1 MITSTALGSY
11 KCSHILF
18 DTGSQ
23 ITAINLAL
31 AKKHHLAIQ
40 PIKASDP
47 QTLSLAQ
54 QGTYAKRLG
63 YVIIPVC
70 ISFSEGKQLKMP
82 MKCEVLNMTYDLL
95 LGQDVLP
102 LLFPNDEIMDY
113 MPKAFQ
119 WVDGNL
125 VPQSIAK
132 VTLAY
137 SVNAVLP
144 ETIVENRMV
153 SEYVESR
160 ANDQII
166 NSIITE
172 IDGDKLLNTSGIVQ

>member
-1 MITSTALGSY
+1 M
-11 KCSHILF
+11 
-18 DTGSQ
+18 
-23 ITAINLAL
+23 
-31 AKKHHLAIQ
+31 
-40 PIKASDP
+40 
-47 QTLSLAQ
+47 
-54 QGTYAKRLG
+54 
-63 YVIIPVC
+63 
-70 ISFSEGKQLKMP
+70 M
-82 MKCEVLNMTYDLL
+82 
-95 LGQDVLP
+95 
-102 LLFPNDEIMDY
+102 EIMDY